1 MPNLAHRKS
10 LMSQRIRWGI
20 LGPGNIANRLVEGV
34 SVHSDAEVLA
44 VGSRDIQ
51 RANAFADR
59 WGIPRRYGSYEELVR
74 DPDVDIVYVA
84 TPHPFHAPCSLLAIE
99 AGKAVMCEK
108 PFTVNAPEAK
118 SVVEAARRKNV
129 FVMEAMWT
137 RFFPLMARV
146 REIVASGEIG
156 EVRLVHADFGF
167 RAAFNP
173 ESRLFSPALAGGGLL
188 DVGVYPISLA
198 SMLLGTPNRVSGLA
212 TIGETGVDESAA
224 ITLGYPSGALASIT
238 TGVRITTPQF
248 AVICGTEGSI
258 HIPSPWWVPER
269 MTVRKGRATVEYCEP
284 KMASGF
290 EYEVAEAGRCLR
302 EGLKE
307 SPILPLDESVAIM
320 DTMDQLRAL
329 WGVRYPMEEA
339 A

>member
-1 MPNLAHRKS
+1 
-10 LMSQRIRWGI
+10 MSETIRWGI
-20 LGPGNIANRLVEGV
+20 LGPGNIANRLAEGV
-34 SVHSDAEVLA
+34 RALPDATLLA

-59 WGIPRRYGSYEELVR
+59 WQIPRRYGSYEDLVS

-108 PFTVNAPEAK
+108 PFTVNAQEAQQ
-118 SVVEAARRKNV
+118 VVDAARRKGV

-137 RFFPLMARV
+137 RFFPLMARL
-146 REIVASGEIG
+146 RDLVAAGEIG
-156 EVRLVHADFGF
+156 DVRLIHADFGF
-167 RAAFNP
+167 RAGFNP

-198 SMLLGTPNRVSGLA
+198 SMLLGTPNRVAGLA
-212 TIGETGVDESAA
+212 VIGETGVDESAA

-238 TGVRITTPQF
+238 TGVRVTTPHL
-248 AVICGTEGSI
+248 AVICGTEGSV

-269 MTVRKGRATVEYCEP
+269 MTVRRGKACIEYSEP
-284 KMASGF
+284 KTASGF
-290 EYEVAEAGRCLR
+290 EYEAAEAGRCLR

-307 SPILPLDESVAIM
+307 SPILPLDESVAIV

-329 WGVRYPMEEA
+329 WGVRYPMEETSR
-339 A
+339 